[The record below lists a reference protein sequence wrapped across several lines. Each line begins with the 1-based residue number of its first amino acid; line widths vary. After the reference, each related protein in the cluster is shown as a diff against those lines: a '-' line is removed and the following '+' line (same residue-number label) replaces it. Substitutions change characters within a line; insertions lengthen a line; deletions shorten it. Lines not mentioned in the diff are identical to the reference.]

1 MMLTL
6 IYHVKHPP
14 PVLSYGPPAI
24 RRCAGG
30 RLYACIL
37 TTGGSLTSTGAMGGL
52 KTDFG
57 QR

>member
-6 IYHVKHPP
+6 IYHVKHLHPFSAM
-14 PVLSYGPPAI
+14 VLLPL
-24 RRCAGG
+24 GG
-30 RLYACIL
+30 MHGDVSMHVYSLL
-37 TTGGSLTSTGAMGGL
+37 GGSLTLTGAMGGL